1 MDNSRTNSII
11 QKFLAVK
18 RLILLRFYKDKFI
31 FIRCNILNDFVRNQ
45 CTLKQL
51 NTSLSK
57 IIKTSL
63 LQNNLRVFSTR
74 FLVVIELTSA
84 VVIHLFI
91 MQTARHVDFY
101 PSLPLQTPCYIM
113 PIFRVLFCGR
123 YGHY

>member
-84 VVIHLFI
+84 VVIHLG
-91 MQTARHVDFY
+91 
-101 PSLPLQTPCYIM
+101 
-113 PIFRVLFCGR
+113 LFCITYVCSIVSPKTR
-123 YGHY
+123 DRQ